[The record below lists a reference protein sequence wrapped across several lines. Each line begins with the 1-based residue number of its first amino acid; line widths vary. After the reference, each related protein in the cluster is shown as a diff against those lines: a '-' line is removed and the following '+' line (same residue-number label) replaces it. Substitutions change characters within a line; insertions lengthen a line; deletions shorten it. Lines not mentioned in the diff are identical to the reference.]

1 MSLNK
6 IFIKGAKEH
15 NLKNIDL
22 EIPRNKL
29 VVITGLSGSGKSSLA
44 FDTIYA
50 EGQRRYVESLSAY
63 ARQFLNQMQ
72 KPQVDYI
79 EGLSPAIAIEQK
91 GVSKNPRSTVGTITE
106 IYDYL
111 RLLFAR
117 IGKVYCYR
125 CHNLISKQSSQEI
138 IEKVKNLPLNT
149 KIQILAP
156 IARGKKG
163 EFKQILENIKKEGYV
178 RIRLDKKIYDLDEEI
193 VIDKNKKHDL
203 EVVVDRLIIKDDLGH
218 RLADSI
224 ETAIKFGSGVVKIL
238 LNKNKELL
246 FSESFACVNC
256 GVSIEEISP
265 RIFSFNSPHG
275 ACPDC
280 NGLGSK
286 MEIDPELVIPNKN
299 KSIYEGAIKPWGYP
313 SSANWEMFKSL
324 ANHYNFDLHSPFK
337 NLPKKAQEVILYGS
351 GKEAIEFSFQVS
363 SIFHKFKRPFEG
375 IMNNLKR
382 RYKETKSEY
391 IRNEISKF
399 IGNYPCPQCH
409 GARLKKESLSIK
421 IDELSINDITKMS
434 IERAYHFF
442 KNLFL
447 DKKDSLIAQQI
458 LKEITSRLTFM
469 INVGLSYL
477 TLDRQATTLS
487 GGESQRI
494 RLATQVGS
502 GLVGVLYVLDEPS
515 IGLHQR
521 DNRRL
526 IDTLI
531 SLRDL
536 GNTLIIVE
544 HDEATIR
551 TADYIIDLGP
561 EAGEAG
567 GYLVACGNLKE
578 IINKKESL
586 TGSYLRGDL
595 RIPVPD
601 KRKKP
606 KKNYFIE
613 IIGAKEHNLKSID
626 VKIHLGL
633 FTCITGLSGSG
644 KSTLIE
650 ETLYP
655 ALQKYL
661 YKASVKPGNHKA
673 IKGFHNIDKVIDI
686 NQSPIGRT
694 PRSNPATYTGTFTYI
709 RDFFAKL
716 PESKIRG
723 YNSGRFSF
731 NVKGG
736 RCEACEG
743 DGVIK
748 MEMHFLPDVYITCEV
763 CKGKRYNQETLDIK
777 YRSKNISDVL
787 NMSVNEALEFF
798 KNIPPIKR
806 KLTTLKDVGLGY
818 IKLGQSATTLSG
830 GEAQRIKLSTE
841 LSKKCTGKTLYLL
854 DEPTTGLHFADIQ
867 NLLNILLRL
876 RDSGNTIV
884 VVEHNLDVI
893 KTADYIIDLGPEGGD
908 KGGYIVA
915 EGAPEEISKNNNSY
929 TGAFLKEILSKTN

>member
-6 IFIKGAKEH
+6 IIIKGAKEH

-72 KPQVDYI
+72 KPNVDYI
-79 EGLSPAIAIEQK
+79 EGLSPTIAIEQK

-117 IGKVYCYR
+117 IGKAYCYK
-125 CHNLISKQSSQEI
+125 CHNLISKQSTQEI
-138 IEKVKNLPLNT
+138 IEKVKTFPLGT

-156 IARGKKG
+156 IAKGKKG
-163 EFKQILENIKKEGYV
+163 EFKQILESIKKEGYV
-178 RIRLDKKIYDLDEEI
+178 RIRLDKKIYDLDEEV

-203 EVVVDRLIIKDDLGH
+203 EVVVDRLIIKDTVDH

-224 ETAIKFGSGVVKIL
+224 ETAIKLGSGIIKIL
-238 LNKNKELL
+238 LNKDKELM
-246 FSESFACVNC
+246 FSESFACINC
-256 GVSIEEISP
+256 GISIEEISP
-265 RIFSFNSPHG
+265 RMFSFNSPYG
-275 ACPDC
+275 ACPNC

-286 MEIDPELVIPNKN
+286 IEIDPDLIIPDKN

-313 SSANWEMFKSL
+313 SSANWEMLKSL

-337 NLPKKAQEVILYGS
+337 DLPNRAQEVVLYGS
-351 GKEAIEFSFQVS
+351 GNEDIEFSFQVS
-363 SIFHKFKRPFEG
+363 NIFHKFRRPFEG
-375 IMNNLKR
+375 IINNLKR
-382 RYKETKSEY
+382 RHKETKSEY
-391 IRNEISKF
+391 IRNDISKF
-399 IGNYPCPQCH
+399 MGNYPCTHCH
-409 GARLKKESLSIK
+409 GARLRKESLAIK
-421 IDELSINDITKMS
+421 INGLSINDTTKMS
-434 IERAYHFF
+434 IERAHHFF
-442 KNLFL
+442 KYLSL
-447 DKKDSLIAQQI
+447 SKKDSTIAHQI

-477 TLDRQATTLS
+477 TLDRQSNTLS

-515 IGLHQR
+515 IGLHQK

-526 IDTLI
+526 ISTLT

-536 GNTLIIVE
+536 GNTLIVVE
-544 HDEATIR
+544 HDETTIR

-561 EAGEAG
+561 KAGDAG
-567 GYLVACGNLKE
+567 GFLVACGSLRK

-595 RIPVPD
+595 KIPVPK

-606 KKNYFIE
+606 KINYFIE
-613 IIGAKEHNLKSID
+613 IIRAKENNLKSIN
-626 VKIHLGL
+626 VKIPLGL

-661 YKASVKPGNHKA
+661 YNSSVKPGKHEL

-686 NQSPIGRT
+686 DQSPIGRT
-694 PRSNPATYTGTFTYI
+694 PRSNPATYTGVFIYI

-723 YNSGRFSF
+723 YKPGRFSF

-743 DGVIK
+743 DGIIK
-748 MEMHFLPDVYITCEV
+748 IEMHFLPDVYISCEI
-763 CKGKRYNQETLDIK
+763 CKGKRYNQETLEVK
-777 YRSKNISDVL
+777 YKGKNISDVL
-787 NMSVNEALEFF
+787 NMSVNEALEFY
-798 KNIPPIKR
+798 KNIPSIKR
-806 KLTTLKDVGLGY
+806 KLITLKDVGLGY

-830 GEAQRIKLSTE
+830 GEAQRVKLSTE
-841 LSKKCTGKTLYLL
+841 LSKKYTGKTLYLL

-876 RDSGNTIV
+876 RNSGNTIV

-893 KTADYIIDLGPEGGD
+893 KTADHIIDLGPEGGD
-908 KGGYIVA
+908 NGGNIVA
-915 EGAPEEISKNNNSY
+915 EGTPEKVSQNNNSY
-929 TGAFLKEILSKTN
+929 TGQFLKEVLN